1 MNELKYNDDLELKII
16 ENRILKF
23 KNAAAQNLIQLG
35 NELNKA
41 KEKVPHGEWGTWL
54 RKRVQF
60 SQRTANIYMRIA
72 KEFGSNSQ
80 AVSNLKITKLALLLD
95 VPEEKRTSFIE
106 EHNVREMSTRELKA
120 KNAVSGTFSSRK
132 IETTAYLALLKEI
145 NDAAERAKDTM
156 VQLDKVVTDLSVATG
171 DSRSSVKDLLKDYNS
186 MAKQLAST
194 TTQVG
199 QAADDYLRAGKSMK
213 ESNQLIKDSIMLSK
227 LGQINSSEATE
238 DLLATMNGFDMAY
251 RKVSYS

>member
-1 MNELKYNDDLELKII
+1 MKQINIKPNLDESEFRKKLKDI
-16 ENRILKF
+16 ESGKYDININVNS
-23 KNAAAQNLIQLG
+23 KNTVQG
-35 NELNKA
+35 LN
-41 KEKVPHGEWGTWL
+41 
-54 RKRVQF
+54 
-60 SQRTANIYMRIA
+60 NI
-72 KEFGSNSQ
+72 SNS
-80 AVSNLKITKLALLLD
+80 AKNTTTVFDRL
-95 VPEEKRTSFIE
+95 
-106 EHNVREMSTRELKA
+106 

-199 QAADDYLRAGKSMK
+199 QAADDYLRAGK
-213 ESNQLIKDSIMLSK
+213 
-227 LGQINSSEATE
+227 
-238 DLLATMNGFDMAY
+238 
-251 RKVSYS
+251 